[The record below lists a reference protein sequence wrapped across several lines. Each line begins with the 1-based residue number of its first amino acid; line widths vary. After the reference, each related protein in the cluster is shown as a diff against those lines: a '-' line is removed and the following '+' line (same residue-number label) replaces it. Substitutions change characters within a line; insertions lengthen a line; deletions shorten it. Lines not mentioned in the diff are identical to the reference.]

1 MFKKKLQRSEVT
13 KDLTLDSFKRFMEW
27 FYSDYCGHFEEL
39 DPLFEQRKVYI

>member
-1 MFKKKLQRSEVT
+1 MT

-39 DPLFEQRKVYI
+39 DPLFEKRKAYIYSLEK